1 MSTLVK
7 LEHKA
12 AKQKA
17 AIDALQKK
25 IKRIALQQ
33 CAPCAD
39 PNCNCGGD
47 CSWDYRTAKRQETRE
62 QQLLDALKQH
72 KRTIALIAKHK
83 QQATLLNGQ

>member
-25 IKRIALQQ
+25 IKELHCNNALRAQTQIAI
-33 CAPCAD
+33 AAAIAA
-39 PNCNCGGD
+39 G
-47 CSWDYRTAKRQETRE
+47 TIERQSG
-62 QQLLDALKQH
+62 K
-72 KRTIALIAKHK
+72 KHES
-83 QQATLLNGQ
+83 NSC